1 MKHEI
6 DIFSEIVDRI
16 RDVYDITSFTLVGN
30 TYTFETES
38 LGSMLVN
45 DYITILGN
53 DYIVVSTNQAT
64 YEFSVI
70 SDIDISAADF
80 WKAKK
85 PYFDYE
91 KVLGES
97 NILLEKTNSPVYRLQ
112 KYPLVFFALDQE
124 QERDVDHLSMTD
136 LTNVSIY
143 IITNTENNIKYA
155 DWRLTNTMKAILIPI
170 YELLLPAM
178 KQHKNIFIKNNLLPH
193 SYTERYFLG
202 TADANQNVFNDYIDV
217 IQLTFK
223 TITLVNL
230 NPECIHET

>member
-30 TYTFETES
+30 TYTFVTES

-91 KVLGES
+91 KVLVEA
-97 NILLEKTNSPVYRLQ
+97 NILLDYLFFQVRCLLHPKLFRNRNKVSLLSKNRQQ
-112 KYPLVFFALDQE
+112 KYQY
-124 QERDVDHLSMTD
+124 Q
-136 LTNVSIY
+136 
-143 IITNTENNIKYA
+143 K
-155 DWRLTNTMKAILIPI
+155 
-170 YELLLPAM
+170 
-178 KQHKNIFIKNNLLPH
+178 
-193 SYTERYFLG
+193 
-202 TADANQNVFNDYIDV
+202 
-217 IQLTFK
+217 
-223 TITLVNL
+223 
-230 NPECIHET
+230 

>member
-30 TYTFETES
+30 TYTFVTES

-91 KVLGES
+91 KILGEA
-97 NILLEKTNSPVYRLQ
+97 NILLEKTKSPVYRLQ
-112 KYPLVFFALDQE
+112 KYPLVFFALDIE
-124 QERDVDHLSMTD
+124 QNREADQISMSD
-136 LTNVSIY
+136 INNLTVY
-143 IITNTENNIKYA
+143 ILTSTNHNSKYA
-155 DWRLTNTMKAILIPI
+155 TWRLENTFKPILIPI
-170 YELLLPAM
+170 YEKLIESFRNH
-178 KQHKNIFIKNNLLPH
+178 QNIFAKNHLIPH
-193 SYTERYFLG
+193 TYTERYFLG
-202 TADANQNVFNDYIDV
+202 TEAQNQNVFNDFVDA
-217 IQLTFK
+217 IQLNFK
-223 TITLVNL
+223 SLSLVNL
-230 NPECIHET
+230 YEGCN